1 MLEPQ
6 IARRCPTCG
15 ASIREVAHF
24 CPQCGNELPPRD
36 SQNLQPTEPAARPED
51 IRKDTAPLN
60 ESEIAPDFS
69 ETVAIPR
76 PEAAKPAPAM
86 SDTIAIEQPLPEP
99 AARPLSDTV
108 AIDDSKKPTG
118 GAARARPRGRVGA
131 QLQRATSVARN
142 VEGDV
147 LQRVNKVRKISGV
160 VIDEAGYDPSLRFV
174 LVAALVFGIFLVIVL
189 LNKLIT

>member
-1 MLEPQ
+1 MSEPQ

-15 ASIREVAHF
+15 ASIRDVAHF

-36 SQNLQPTEPAARPED
+36 SEDLPATEPSAPHEE
-51 IRKDTAPLN
+51 IRKDTAPLD
-60 ESEIAPDFS
+60 EAEGAPDFS

-76 PEAAKPAPAM
+76 PEPAKPAPSM
-86 SDTIAIEQPLPEP
+86 SDTIAIERPAPEP
-99 AARPLSDTV
+99 GARPSSETI
-108 AIDDSKKPTG
+108 AIEPRNKPPA
-118 GAARARPRGRVGA
+118 GAGVRPRGKVGA

-147 LQRVNKVRKISGV
+147 LQRVKKVRKISGV

-174 LVAALVFGIFLVIVL
+174 LVAAIVFGLFLVIVL
-189 LNKLIT
+189 LNKFIT